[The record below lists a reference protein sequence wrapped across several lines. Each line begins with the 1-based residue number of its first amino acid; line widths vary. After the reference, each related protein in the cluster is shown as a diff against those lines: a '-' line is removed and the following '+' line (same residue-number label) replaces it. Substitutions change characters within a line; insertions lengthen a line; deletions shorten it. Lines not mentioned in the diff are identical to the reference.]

1 MQGLVAFKQHANEM
15 HNEVIPRE
23 PAMQS
28 GTGSMTE
35 LLTIGTA
42 GWMLTS
48 MEGKV
53 AADSKPIR
61 QETEESKIMN
71 ILIKMNRL
79 HKNADVTFMQKITI
93 CAEIKLIKLKAC
105 KGIKTRL
112 RGQII
117 TRRIT
122 GTTITGVRGSNGR
135 TTGPHIMSLSIEES
149 LSTQKT
155 DAMVIKSKIV
165 NMKGITGVTTITAVS
180 MQTGKPA
187 KTSTA
192 THILPTDLPKPTKTN
207 LSTLEAQDTNLLT
220 ETGFTRLKNTTK
232 EDITMMSFQPWT
244 IQTTTIS
251 MVSRKDLKSPKIDSV
266 LLLNFIKATLP
277 LQTSKKI

>member
-15 HNEVIPRE
+15 HNEVIPQE

-35 LLTIGTA
+35 LLTIGTT

-53 AADSKPIR
+53 AADSRPIR

-135 TTGPHIMSLSIEES
+135 TTGPHIMSLSMEES

-180 MQTGKPA
+180 M
-187 KTSTA
+187 
-192 THILPTDLPKPTKTN
+192 
-207 LSTLEAQDTNLLT
+207 
-220 ETGFTRLKNTTK
+220 
-232 EDITMMSFQPWT
+232 
-244 IQTTTIS
+244 
-251 MVSRKDLKSPKIDSV
+251 
-266 LLLNFIKATLP
+266 
-277 LQTSKKI
+277 